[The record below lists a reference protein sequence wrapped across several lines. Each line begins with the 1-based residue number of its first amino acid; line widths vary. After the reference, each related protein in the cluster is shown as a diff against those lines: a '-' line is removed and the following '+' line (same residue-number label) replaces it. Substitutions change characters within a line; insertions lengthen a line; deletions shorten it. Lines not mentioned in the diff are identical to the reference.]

1 MGQFSVEDKFPFSVI
16 ILELEIS
23 AFPPWHLLSARSGCL
38 SMCVCVFVT
47 NNNRICLKK
56 KKQKTSFIQSSH
68 SITSLLWYTPC
79 TTWSWI
85 RIPPTCHKKK
95 TYIIKYISSSTWLT
109 FNEHWFHIENTPFP
123 VPYRW
128 SHQPLQFRPVWRS
141 LCFFALLC
149 CMNRVSVS
157 PS

>member
-56 KKQKTSFIQSSH
+56 KK
-68 SITSLLWYTPC
+68 
-79 TTWSWI
+79 
-85 RIPPTCHKKK
+85 KKK
-95 TYIIKYISSSTWLT
+95 QALFSLVTPSLPFFGTHHVLHEVESESHPHVIRRKHIS
-109 FNEHWFHIENTPFP
+109 
-123 VPYRW
+123 
-128 SHQPLQFRPVWRS
+128 
-141 LCFFALLC
+141 
-149 CMNRVSVS
+149 
-157 PS
+157 